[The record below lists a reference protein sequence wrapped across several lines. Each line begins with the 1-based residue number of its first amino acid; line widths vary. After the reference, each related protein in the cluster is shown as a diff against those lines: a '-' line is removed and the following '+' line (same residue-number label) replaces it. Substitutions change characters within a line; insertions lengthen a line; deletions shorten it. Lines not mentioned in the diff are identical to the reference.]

1 MLPEAAWPIMV
12 NNFKTKIYIW
22 VLEKSCHSLN
32 KFVHTDLGN
41 FEFKISFSFI
51 CTYVLT

>member
-1 MLPEAAWPIMV
+1 MLPEAAWPINV
-12 NNFKTKIYIW
+12 NNLKTKIYIW

-32 KFVHTDLGN
+32 KCLHTDLGN
-41 FEFKISFSFI
+41 FVFKNLFSFI